1 MLFLSL
7 RRAKA
12 GITLNGFAASDTHA
26 MNMESD
32 LKQRVMDYIQTNSV
46 KVVAKAPAA
55 PKQANQ
61 PKQAN
66 KEKAAKKEAEKKE
79 SAKEPVAADVSA
91 SAESTLKEKKVNFV
105 LFVLMVRSRM

>member
-7 RRAKA
+7 TRAKA

-26 MNMESD
+26 RNMESD

-79 SAKEPVAADVSA
+79 SAKEPVTADVSA
-91 SAESTLKEKKVNFV
+91 SAESTPKEKKVNSV